1 MRNVILYTALF
12 LLIAVTSWQC
22 SDEQLVTGSSASNNA
37 LDISSAKN
45 GPLGNLLVPAIT
57 MNAYIDF
64 PIPAFVFSIN
74 GPNGTITVD
83 WGDGTTNVWT
93 LNNNIIVYHYYTAE
107 GNYPVTVTGDL
118 ETVIGFQAI
127 SSSSIAAMDQMD
139 ISALPALQY
148 LELTV
153 ARGPAVVDLSQ
164 NTALTSLT
172 LRGSPQ
178 TTTLLLPPNHAINYV
193 DISTT
198 TLSNNT
204 VLPVATINALI
215 ENIHTSVVNNPR
227 SGEFNLTDQ
236 SGTGWVGPPSATA
249 VSQLED
255 LEDNYSWAVL
265 P

>member
-12 LLIAVTSWQC
+12 LLIAVTSWRC
-22 SDEQLVTGSSASNNA
+22 SDEQLVNGSSAPDHA
-37 LDISSAKN
+37 LDISSARH
-45 GPLGNLLVPAIT
+45 GSVSNLLVPAIT

-74 GPNGTITVD
+74 GPSGAITVD
-83 WGDGTTNVWT
+83 WGDGTTDVWT

-118 ETVIGFQAI
+118 ETVTAFQAT
-127 SSSSIAAMDQMD
+127 SSSIAAMDQLD

-148 LELTV
+148 FELTV
-153 ARGPAVVDLSQ
+153 ARGPAVVDLSH
-164 NTALTSLT
+164 NTALNSIT

-178 TTTLLLPPNHAINYV
+178 TTTLLLPPNHVINYV
-193 DISTT
+193 DISAT

-204 VLPVATINALI
+204 SLPVATINALI
-215 ENIHTSVVNNPR
+215 DNIHTSVVNNPR
-227 SGEFNLTDQ
+227 SGEFKLADQ
-236 SGTGWVGPPSATA
+236 SGTGWVGPPSPGA
-249 VSQLED
+249 VTQLED
-255 LEDNYSWAVL
+255 LGDNYSWTVL